1 MAIPWSRSRRN
12 VRSARRLPDRRRRFL
27 VEPLEGR
34 EMLSTFTVT
43 STADTTATGTL
54 RWAITQS
61 NKTTGPNTID
71 FAISG
76 TGVQTIDLGSALPA
90 ITQPVTIDGT
100 TQSGYTSSPAL
111 APVIVLNG
119 SGAGTSTVGLNLT
132 ASAAGSTVKGLDI
145 QDFSGSGVLI
155 NGGSADTITD
165 DLIGLTAAGTAAAS
179 NGGDGVTIEGNAA
192 KNTISADVISG
203 NIGSGIDITGSG
215 TTGNVVT
222 GTLIGTNVQG
232 AHAVP
237 NNGGAGVFIWGGA
250 SHNTVGGTTAAARNV
265 ISGNNSETSGVAIES
280 PSNLVEGNYIGT
292 DSTGKNAVG
301 NGEGVFLGPGATG
314 NTIGGTTAAAR
325 NIISAN
331 NSYGVQIYNTSNNV
345 VEGDF
350 IGIDASGSLPL
361 GNNEYG
367 YGVTIYGSSGNT
379 IGGTA
384 AGAGDVISGNTSY
397 GVIIYSSSGNL
408 VEGDL
413 IGVTAAG
420 NAPLGNGGDGVLFFE
435 SSQNTIGGTIAAAR
449 NIISANGGS
458 GIELEES
465 SKDLV
470 EGNYIGTDITGTTAY
485 SGTNPLGNQSYGVEL
500 DLASAG
506 NTIAGSTTAPTVISG
521 NRNIGVLI
529 TDTGTSGNL
538 VEGTEIGTNYLGN
551 AAVANQSH
559 GLVITNG
566 ASGNTVG
573 GTTAGARDVISGNL
587 LNGVALSGTTT
598 TGNVV
603 EGDYI
608 GTNAA
613 GGAALGNGASGVFFS
628 AAPGNTIG
636 GTTAGARN
644 IISGNTDEGVWITS
658 GASGEV
664 IEGDYIGTETTG
676 LLALPNDIG
685 VQIDAASTGNTIG
698 GTTAGARDVISGNSW
713 DGVHIVDGGTTGN
726 VVEGDYIGLNAA
738 GNAALANKAS
748 GVAIFAGASGNT
760 VGGTTAGAGDVI
772 SGNSVY
778 GVYLSDASTTGNLV
792 AGDLIGT
799 DSTGNKGVDSH
810 GNSLG
815 NGNTGVIIQAGASG
829 NTIGG
834 TTTAARDVISN
845 NAMWGL
851 YITGSTT
858 QNNLVEGDY
867 VGINAAGNAALPN
880 HANGLDI
887 ISGATGNTIGGTTAG
902 AADVISGNLYTGV
915 TIYDAPDNDVE
926 GDFIG
931 TNPGGT
937 SAVPNGYYGVDLQAG
952 SVGNSIGGSSTADR
966 NIISGNDGYGVDITD
981 PGTYGNWVQDD
992 FIGTNGSGS
1001 SALPNESSGVAIR
1014 SGATS
1019 NEIYNDVISA
1029 NASNGVLITDTGTS
1043 GNVLSGDLI
1052 GLNAAGN
1059 AIVYS
1064 PNQVYSNN
1072 IGVYITNGASS
1083 DTVAFSAISGNYTGV
1098 QIDGGATGNTIAS
1111 NDIGTGLSGSLYLGN
1126 YGFGVALYNV
1136 SGNTVEANNI
1146 DNNGAYGI
1154 YLYYADQNTLT
1165 GNNFANNRDGQE
1177 LVFG

>member
-1 MAIPWSRSRRN
+1 MVNPWSPNRRN
-12 VRSARRLPDRRRRFL
+12 VSSGRLLPDRRRRFM

-61 NKTTGPNTID
+61 DKTTGPNAID
-71 FAISG
+71 FAIGG
-76 TGVQTIDLGSALPA
+76 TGVQTIELGSALPA

-100 TQSGYTSSPAL
+100 TQKGYASSPVL

-132 ASAAGSTVKGLDI
+132 ASAAGSIVKGLVI
-145 QDFSGSGVLI
+145 NDFGGSGVLI
-155 NGGSADTITD
+155 NGGSADTIID

-179 NGGDGVTIEGNAA
+179 NGGDGVTIEGNAT
-192 KNTISADVISG
+192 KVTISADVISG

-222 GTLIGTNVQG
+222 GNLIGTNVQG
-232 AHAVP
+232 ARAVP
-237 NNGGAGVFIWGGA
+237 NNGGAGVFIQGGA

-265 ISGNNSETSGVAIES
+265 ISGNNSETSGVAIDS
-280 PSNLVEGNYIGT
+280 PSNLVEGNDIGT
-292 DSTGKNAVG
+292 DSTGKDAVG

-350 IGIDASGSLPL
+350 IGTDESGTLPL

-367 YGVTIYGSSGNT
+367 YGVYIYGSTGNT

-384 AGAGDVISGNTSY
+384 TGAGDVISGNTSY
-397 GVIIYSSSGNL
+397 GVMINSSTGNL

-420 NAPLGNGGDGVLFFE
+420 SAPLGNGGDGVFVFE
-435 SSQNTIGGTIAAAR
+435 SSQNTIGGTTAAAR

-458 GIELEES
+458 GVELEES
-465 SKDLV
+465 SKNLV
-470 EGNYIGTDITGTTAY
+470 EGVYIGTDITGTKAF

-500 DLASAG
+500 DLASTG

-529 TDTGTSGNL
+529 TDPGTTGNL

-559 GLVITNG
+559 GLVITKG
-566 ASGNTVG
+566 AGGNTVG

-628 AAPGNTIG
+628 SAPGNTIG
-636 GTTAGARN
+636 GTTAGARD
-644 IISGNTDEGVWITS
+644 IISGNSGEGVWITS

-664 IEGDYIGTETTG
+664 IEGDYIGTDTTG

-698 GTTAGARDVISGNSW
+698 GTI
-713 DGVHIVDGGTTGN
+713 
-726 VVEGDYIGLNAA
+726 
-738 GNAALANKAS
+738 
-748 GVAIFAGASGNT
+748 
-760 VGGTTAGAGDVI
+760 AGAGDVI
-772 SGNSVY
+772 SGN
-778 GVYLSDASTTGNLV
+778 LSN
-792 AGDLIGT
+792 
-799 DSTGNKGVDSH
+799 
-810 GNSLG
+810 
-815 NGNTGVIIQAGASG
+815 
-829 NTIGG
+829 
-834 TTTAARDVISN
+834 
-845 NAMWGL
+845 
-851 YITGSTT
+851 
-858 QNNLVEGDY
+858 
-867 VGINAAGNAALPN
+867 
-880 HANGLDI
+880 
-887 ISGATGNTIGGTTAG
+887 
-902 AADVISGNLYTGV
+902 GV
-915 TIYDAPDNDVE
+915 TISNAPDNDVE

-931 TNPGGT
+931 TNSGGT
-937 SAVPNGYYGVDLQAG
+937 SAIPNGDYGVDLQA
-952 SVGNSIGGSSTADR
+952 SAVGNSIGGSSTADR
-966 NIISGNDGYGVDITD
+966 DVISGNDGYGVDITD
-981 PGTYGNWVQDD
+981 PGTYGNWVQND
-992 FIGTNGSGS
+992 FIGTNGTGS

-1019 NEIYNDVISA
+1019 NEIFNDVISA

-1043 GNVLSGDLI
+1043 ENVLSGDLI
-1052 GLNAAGN
+1052 GLNAADN
-1059 AIVYS
+1059 AVVYA

-1083 DTVAFSAISGNYTGV
+1083 NTVAFSAISGNYTGV

-1126 YGFGVALYNV
+1126 YGFGVALINV

-1154 YLYYADQNTLT
+1154 YLYYADQNTFM
-1165 GNNFANNRDGQE
+1165 GNNFANNKDGQE